1 MQQEDAGGRWD
12 SRQGDRDLLMVGQP
26 GPRTLLPAR
35 AAWQNGG
42 RDGAIEL
49 ARISCLKLVIFGWS
63 FQAPSP
69 LMALNTVVYWS

>member
-35 AAWQNGG
+35 AAWQTGG
-42 RDGAIEL
+42 EME
-49 ARISCLKLVIFGWS
+49 
-63 FQAPSP
+63 P
-69 LMALNTVVYWS
+69 LSWRGYRA